1 MNRHIFNELLDY
13 KPFDEVEKTDL
24 NTMIDFVKNNEDV
37 LTRNNTIAHFTAS
50 AWILN
55 KDKTKVLMIYHNIY
69 NSWAWIGGHAD
80 GEEDLKKVVLREIEE
95 ETGVKN
101 VRFLSDDVYAVNVIP
116 VDNHMKRGK
125 FVGTHLHLD
134 VAYLFE
140 ADECE
145 NLKIKDDENSGVKWI
160 PIECIREYV
169 SEEKMIPIYE
179 RLCKKLDIKNYYREG
194 KKWEL
199 KKIAN

>member
-69 NSWAWIGGHAD
+69 NSWAWIGGHAPPQPRMP
-80 GEEDLKKVVLREIEE
+80 G
-95 ETGVKN
+95 
-101 VRFLSDDVYAVNVIP
+101 
-116 VDNHMKRGK
+116 
-125 FVGTHLHLD
+125 
-134 VAYLFE
+134 
-140 ADECE
+140 
-145 NLKIKDDENSGVKWI
+145 
-160 PIECIREYV
+160 
-169 SEEKMIPIYE
+169 
-179 RLCKKLDIKNYYREG
+179 YRRHG
-194 KKWEL
+194 SRP
-199 KKIAN
+199 

>member
-1 MNRHIFNELLDY
+1 M
-13 KPFDEVEKTDL
+13 
-24 NTMIDFVKNNEDV
+24 
-37 LTRNNTIAHFTAS
+37 
-50 AWILN
+50 
-55 KDKTKVLMIYHNIY
+55 
-69 NSWAWIGGHAD
+69 
-80 GEEDLKKVVLREIEE
+80 
-95 ETGVKN
+95 
-101 VRFLSDDVYAVNVIP
+101 
-116 VDNHMKRGK
+116 
-125 FVGTHLHLD
+125 
-134 VAYLFE
+134 FE

-145 NLKIKDDENSGVKWI
+145 NLKIKDDENSGVKWV